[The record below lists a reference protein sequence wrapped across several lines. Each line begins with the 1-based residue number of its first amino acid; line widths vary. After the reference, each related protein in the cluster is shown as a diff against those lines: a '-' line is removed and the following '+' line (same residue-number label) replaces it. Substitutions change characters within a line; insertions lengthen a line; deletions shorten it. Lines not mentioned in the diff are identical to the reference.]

1 MLAAAFLVIGSVL
14 LDDAVGGRLWAIFC
28 VTRRS
33 RQLSAHHQGWS
44 KKPLHLQTVVHR
56 PCQLPASTRKTVSE
70 HLANFSHEIVLRLI
84 EKGTDN
90 LEKLRLRPHL
100 HMLSMRRR
108 PNPSLISNGLQ
119 TRFPFGN
126 QFPPA

>member
-44 KKPLHLQTVVHR
+44 KNPLHLQTVVHR

-84 EKGTDN
+84 EKGTASAYALN
-90 LEKLRLRPHL
+90 HSKHW
-100 HMLSMRRR
+100 
-108 PNPSLISNGLQ
+108 
-119 TRFPFGN
+119 
-126 QFPPA
+126 